1 MRIMS
6 KFQESKDNKMKDNNE
21 DRLNKIES
29 KYSFQEDSLERMSQE
44 LRTQQLEIQKLKDEI
59 TSLKESLSEFYS
71 KEDIKEEKPPHY

>member
-1 MRIMS
+1 
-6 KFQESKDNKMKDNNE
+6 MKDNNG

-59 TSLKESLSEFYS
+59 ASLKESLSEFSS

>member
-1 MRIMS
+1 
-6 KFQESKDNKMKDNNE
+6 MKDNNE

-44 LRTQQLEIQKLKDEI
+44 LRIQQLEIQKLKDEI
-59 TSLKESLSEFYS
+59 ALLKESLSEFSS

>member
-1 MRIMS
+1 
-6 KFQESKDNKMKDNNE
+6 MKDNDE

-59 TSLKESLSEFYS
+59 ASLKESLSEFYS

>member
-1 MRIMS
+1 
-6 KFQESKDNKMKDNNE
+6 MKDNNE

>member
-1 MRIMS
+1 MRTMS

-21 DRLNKIES
+21 DRINTIES

-59 TSLKESLSEFYS
+59 ASLKESLSEFSS